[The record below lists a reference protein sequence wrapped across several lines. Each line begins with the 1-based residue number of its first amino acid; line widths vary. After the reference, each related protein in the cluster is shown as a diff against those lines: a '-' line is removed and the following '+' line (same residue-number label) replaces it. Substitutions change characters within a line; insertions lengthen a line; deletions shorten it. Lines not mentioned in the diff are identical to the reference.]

1 MGSFEAPL
9 WWDREIDRTG
19 RPIRPDV
26 RAAAHGIWSCA
37 CRRAESLVSDC
48 SQAAELMESTVSEVS
63 RYLDR
68 SGVAVFSRK
77 IDGLVMLAFK
87 RALHRHV
94 AKLQRVKIVGGSEE
108 LSTRAVD
115 RTWSRQVDARLEFE
129 QVVLLLGERSRTIL
143 ALRYA
148 GYTWKEAAR
157 LLGSSVPALRS
168 TFWRDVPRV
177 KSELKNHRC
186 AGREGQA
193 KDRQQSSATNDA
205 SG

>member
-9 WWDREIDRTG
+9 WWDREIDRMG

-26 RAAAHGIWSCA
+26 RAAAHGIWSRA
-37 CRRAESLVSDC
+37 CRRAESIISDC
-48 SQAAELMESTVSEVS
+48 SQAAELMECSVAQVS

-68 SGVAVFSRK
+68 GSVLVFSRE
-77 IDGLVMLAFK
+77 IDGLLMCAFR
-87 RALHRHV
+87 RALYRHA
-94 AKLQRVKIVGGSEE
+94 AKLNRLQPVGGALE
-108 LSTRAVD
+108 LSSRAVD

-168 TFWRDVPRV
+168 TFWRDVARV
-177 KSELKNHRC
+177 KSELKNHRG
-186 AGREGQA
+186 AGPEGQA
-193 KDRQQSSATNDA
+193 KDRQQSSTTSDA
-205 SG
+205 LG